1 MATKVSI
8 ILAMKPAPGG
18 GATFPRSRH
27 IAAGVPAGVL
37 AGLVFAAAMQ
47 EQRMSVPVTGIAGLS
62 STGPGLLLHLTLAG
76 LLGAAFA
83 VTNRYEASGHSAT
96 MSAGVLFGF
105 LAWIIGPLTLKALFD
120 GESPTWSLTA
130 ATNAFPSLVG
140 HMLFGGALGLGL
152 HLIASLDR
160 RLNPGLLGLLPD
172 ERKPTRVLILGS
184 GFGGLATA
192 QRLERLHL
200 RNPNIEIS
208 LVSQSNYLLFTPM
221 LAEVASSG
229 LEAQHISAPI
239 RAATPRTRFFHAE
252 IESIEPQS
260 KQVRLRVGI
269 SGSATLIAY
278 DQLVLALG
286 SVPNFYGLPGL
297 EANAFTL
304 KSLDDAVTLRNR
316 VLISLEQADVE
327 SDPEVRQRL
336 CTFVVVGGGFAGAEM
351 IAELVDL
358 VRSVGKYYPNLGSG
372 DVRFVLVHSGERIL
386 QELGSEL
393 GEYAQ
398 RKLEARGVEIILQ
411 RRVASATSEAI
422 TLDDGREL
430 LTRTLVWTAGN
441 QPNPL
446 LGPLEAEK
454 NRGQV
459 VVDGALRVSGLED
472 VWAIGDCAQVPDP
485 SEEGRFY
492 PPTAQHA
499 LREGTLVAENITA
512 AFRGQPAKNF
522 SFRPIGSL
530 VGLGHRTAAAEIRGW
545 RFSGLLAWLLWRSI
559 YLGKLPGM
567 ERKVRVGLD
576 WLLDLFFPRDIVL
589 TSTPEPPGAQTE
601 RDSTSKAET
610 AQRDAKPASRDL
622 EQ

>member
-1 MATKVSI
+1 
-8 ILAMKPAPGG
+8 MKPAPGG
-18 GATFPRSRH
+18 GATFPPSRH
-27 IAAGVPAGVL
+27 IAAGVLAGVL
-37 AGLVFAAAMQ
+37 AGLVFAGAMQ

-62 STGPGLLLHLTLAG
+62 STGPGLLLHLALAG

-83 VTNRYEASGHSAT
+83 STNRYEATGHSAA
-96 MSAGVLFGF
+96 MSAGVLYGF
-105 LAWIIGPLTLKALFD
+105 LAWIIGPLTIKALFD
-120 GESPTWSLTA
+120 GESPTWSVSA

-140 HMLFGGALGLGL
+140 HMLFGGVLGLGL

-160 RLNPGLLGLLPD
+160 RLNPGLLSKPPD
-172 ERKPTRVLILGS
+172 QRQPARVLILGS
-184 GFGGLATA
+184 GFGGLAIA

-229 LEAQHISAPI
+229 LEPQHISAPI
-239 RAATPRTRFFHAE
+239 RAATPRTRFYHAE

-260 KQVRLRVGI
+260 KQVRLRAGL
-269 SGSATLIAY
+269 SASETLIAY

-316 VLISLEQADVE
+316 VLFSLEQADVE
-327 SDPEVRQRL
+327 SDPEARQRL

-351 IAELVDL
+351 IAELIDL

-386 QELGSEL
+386 QELSSKL

-398 RKLEARGVEIILQ
+398 RKLESRGVEIILQ

-430 LTRTLVWTAGN
+430 STRTFVWTAGN

-446 LGPLEAEK
+446 LGPLEADK
-454 NRGQV
+454 NRGGQV

-499 LREGTLVAENITA
+499 LREGRLVAENITA
-512 AFRGQPAKNF
+512 AFRGQPTKNF

-589 TSTPEPPGAQTE
+589 TSTPEPPGAQAE

-610 AQRDAKPASRDL
+610 AKRDAKPASRDL
-622 EQ
+622 DQ